1 MNAAI
6 ENYHKAIEINPDFK
20 EAYIHLGDAVKKTG
34 DVKSAM
40 ENYRKAIKIDPR
52 DSEPYINLALLL

>member
-6 ENYHKAIEINPDFK
+6 ENYHRAIEIDPEFK
-20 EAYIHLGDAVKKTG
+20 EAYLHLGDAVKETG

-40 ENYRKAIKIDPR
+40 ENYHMAIKIDPR
-52 DSEPYINLALLL
+52 DS